1 MTNLILTLTQ
11 AHHFWSAVQ
20 GRSPH
25 VDGDVVEVSSKCS
38 GDLYLRLA
46 AQMWREDVAAWPL
59 AIDGRVEA
67 VVLARSQEEAEAAA
81 RIALG
86 DLAET
91 KPFLTRRALR
101 SIEGGFEA

>member
-67 VVLARSQEEAEAAA
+67 VVLARSQEEPMSKKVTNLTIERLCSRA
-81 RIALG
+81 RG
-86 DLAET
+86 
-91 KPFLTRRALR
+91 KPNSLLKI
-101 SIEGGFEA
+101 S